1 MNEELDPILDTEQLA
16 AGLTIDE
23 QLQQRFEDMFKQSWN
38 TKILPFVKQ
47 MINEKIAEE
56 AMKLGRQMGELR
68 NHRGEL

>member
-16 AGLTIDE
+16 AGLSIDE
-23 QLQQRFEDMFKQSWN
+23 QLQQRFEDMFKQCWN

-68 NHRGEL
+68 NHKGEL